1 MKRLLAIFFLFTFL
15 SANTAFGEVL
25 KLPMLVQHYLE
36 HTSEEKDVTIFKF
49 LVQHY
54 TEGENH
60 DHRENH
66 NHHDQLPFKA
76 IDSHFSSVVSIA
88 ASPSIVIS
96 NNTLVVTSIK
106 LPAYSQQSYSNAYL
120 NSIWQPPRFS

>member
-36 HTSEEKDVTIFKF
+36 HTNEDKDVTIFNF

-54 TEGENH
+54 TGGINH

-76 IDSHFSSVVSIA
+76 IDGHFSSVVSIVA
-88 ASPSIVIS
+88 PPSIVIS
-96 NNTLVVTSIK
+96 HNTLVVTVVK
-106 LPAYSQQSYSNAYL
+106 LPTYSQQNYSNTYL

>member
-1 MKRLLAIFFLFTFL
+1 MKRLLVIFFLFTFL

-36 HTSEEKDVTIFKF
+36 HTNEDKDVTIFNF

-54 TEGENH
+54 TGGINH

-76 IDSHFSSVVSIA
+76 IDGHFSSVVFIA

-96 NNTLVVTSIK
+96 HNTLVVTVVK

>member
-36 HTSEEKDVTIFKF
+36 HTNEDKDVTIFNF

-54 TEGENH
+54 TGGSNH

-76 IDSHFSSVVSIA
+76 MDGHFSSVVFIA
-88 ASPSIVIS
+88 PSPSIVR
-96 NNTLVVTSIK
+96 
-106 LPAYSQQSYSNAYL
+106 SYTIFAL
-120 NSIWQPPRFS
+120 IAVKFP

>member
-25 KLPMLVQHYLE
+25 KLPMLIQHYLE

-60 DHRENH
+60 DCRENH
-66 NHHDQLPFKA
+66 SHHDQLPFKA
-76 IDSHFSSVVSIA
+76 IDGHFSSVVFIA

-96 NNTLVVTSIK
+96 NNTLVVTAIK

>member
-76 IDSHFSSVVSIA
+76 IDGHFSSVVSIA

-96 NNTLVVTSIK
+96 HNTLVVTVVK
-106 LPAYSQQSYSNAYL
+106 LPAYSQQNYSNTYL

>member
-76 IDSHFSSVVSIA
+76 IDGHFSSVVFIA

-96 NNTLVVTSIK
+96 HNTLVVTVVK
-106 LPAYSQQSYSNAYL
+106 LPAYSQQNYSNTYL

>member
-36 HTSEEKDVTIFKF
+36 HTSEEIDVTIFKF

-76 IDSHFSSVVSIA
+76 IDGHFSSVVSIA

>member
-1 MKRLLAIFFLFTFL
+1 MKRLLVIFFLFTFL

-25 KLPMLVQHYLE
+25 NLPMLVQHYLE

-54 TEGENH
+54 TGGINH

-76 IDSHFSSVVSIA
+76 IDGHFSSVVFIA

-96 NNTLVVTSIK
+96 HNTLVVTVVK

-120 NSIWQPPRFS
+120 NSILQPPLFS

>member
-1 MKRLLAIFFLFTFL
+1 MRRLLAIFFLFTFL

-25 KLPMLVQHYLE
+25 KLPMLIQHYLE
-36 HTSEEKDVTIFKF
+36 HTNEDKDVTIFNF

-54 TEGENH
+54 TGGINH

-76 IDSHFSSVVSIA
+76 IDGHFSSVVSIVA
-88 ASPSIVIS
+88 PPFVIS
-96 NNTLVVTSIK
+96 HNTLVVTVVK
-106 LPAYSQQSYSNAYL
+106 LPAYSQQNYSNTYL

>member
-1 MKRLLAIFFLFTFL
+1 MKRLFVIFFLFTFL

-54 TEGENH
+54 TEGEYH
-60 DHRENH
+60 DYRENH
-66 NHHDQLPFKA
+66 SHHDQLPFKV
-76 IDSHFSSVVSIA
+76 IDGHFSSVVFIA
-88 ASPSIVIS
+88 ASPSIENSMI
-96 NNTLVVTSIK
+96 LFSIIH
-106 LPAYSQQSYSNAYL
+106 LIN
-120 NSIWQPPRFS
+120 RFEKCAIAIGTVKSLSFIQKMIN